1 MIYFNCFE
9 CHNDFGA
16 EHFNLARITIP
27 CPVCETQLD
36 ITQSLTRA
44 YGKTVGEQ
52 VAKIMKALEQVAERG
67 KESMATM
74 IESAYGRIVKLCEE
88 AIVG

>member
-1 MIYFNCFE
+1 MIHFNCYA
-9 CHNDFGA
+9 CHNNFDA
-16 EHFNLARITIP
+16 RNFNLARITIA
-27 CPVCETQLD
+27 CPICQTEND
-36 ITQSLTRA
+36 IAQCLTRV

-52 VAKIMKALEQVAERG
+52 VSKIMKALAQVAERG

-88 AIVG
+88 AGA